1 MESSFALLY
10 SPAILVPAL
19 AILMPVAVVGLVLH
33 YKVRRD
39 DLTML
44 TVRELARLGQPIPPA
59 LLAPP
64 ERSGRGSPLAVALTL
79 VGCGAGLIVFFL
91 NGLPR
96 LQWLWG
102 TGTIPLFIG
111 LAQLIAWRVDR
122 HDGRPDAARTDD
134 AGGR

>member
-10 SPAILVPAL
+10 SPAIIIPAL
-19 AILMPVAVVGLVLH
+19 AILMPVALVGLVLH
-33 YKVRRD
+33 FKHRRD
-39 DLTML
+39 ESTMQ

-64 ERSGRGSPLAVALTL
+64 ERTGRGSPLAVALTL
-79 VGCGAGLIVFFL
+79 VGCGVGLIVFFL

-111 LAQLIAWRVDR
+111 LAQLIAWRVDQR
-122 HDGRPDAARTDD
+122 GNPHDAVRTDD